1 MAKSCLR
8 IGRGMYATSVVLEY
22 ARRVWVAIKALIHR
36 VGLNA
41 ANVHLVI

>member
-1 MAKSCLR
+1 MAKSCHQ

-22 ARRVWVAIKALIHR
+22 ALRVWVAIKALIHR
-36 VGLNA
+36 VGLSV